1 MKLLRVV
8 ILNDMIRQ
16 HRLPLFQWLSQQG
29 LDLKVLYCS
38 KDVRKRGWKIPEQL
52 PFPHEILAGFALRL
66 RRPPYDEP
74 RIIIFNP
81 GLFIRLLRLNPDVV
95 VGYAYS
101 VPAMTAFVYAKLF
114 RKGFI
119 SWSSDTLH
127 SERYLGRLQRFLRRA
142 IIPRADACVAT
153 NEGAADKFL
162 SYGAEPESVRVSLQV
177 HPIAEHSRIERS
189 SEAETL
195 REALGIAEADLML
208 LYVGQLTELKGVRG
222 LVEEFDQIRRKVPSA
237 RLVMVGDGPLR
248 AELRELARSLGLDQH
263 VRLAGFIQPE
273 ELITYYASAS
283 IFVFPTLED
292 DFAVVIPEAA
302 SAGLPMVCSEFAGA
316 TSAYVE
322 HGANGYV
329 INPKRPGDIA
339 GAVLKIAADENLKRK
354 MSLRS
359 AEISSKNSLNRSVQ
373 EYMRAI
379 NLAAVRARN
388 AP

>member
-1 MKLLRVV
+1 MKPLRVV
-8 ILNDMIRQ
+8 ILNDLNRLY
-16 HRLPLFQWLSQQG
+16 RLPLFEWLSRQG

-38 KDVRKRGWKIPEQL
+38 KDVRKQGWQIPEQL

-66 RRPPYDEP
+66 RRPPYDDP

-101 VPAMTAFVYAKLF
+101 IPAVTAFVYAKLF

-127 SERYLGRLQRFLRRA
+127 AERYLGRLQRFVRRV

-153 NEGAADKFL
+153 NEGAAGKFL
-162 SYGAEPESVRVSLQV
+162 SYGAEPESVMVALQV
-177 HPIAEHSRIERS
+177 HPVAEHFRIEPS
-189 SEAETL
+189 AQGETL
-195 REALGIAEADLML
+195 REALGIAESDLML
-208 LYVGQLTELKGVRG
+208 LYVGQLTERKGVRG
-222 LVEEFDQIRRKVPSA
+222 LVEEFDQIRTEVPSA

-248 AELRELARSLGLDQH
+248 AELRELVRTLGLEQH
-263 VRLAGFIQPE
+263 VHLAGFIQPE
-273 ELITYYASAS
+273 ELIAYYASAS

-292 DFAVVIPEAA
+292 DFAVVISEAA
-302 SAGLPMVCSEFAGA
+302 SAGLPLVCSEFAGA

-329 INPKRPGDIA
+329 VNPGRPGDVA
-339 GAVLKIAADENLKRK
+339 GAVLKIAADDNLRRK
-354 MSLRS
+354 MALRS
-359 AEISSKNSLNRSVQ
+359 AEISSRNSFDRSVQ

-379 NLAAVRARN
+379 DLAAGLR
-388 AP
+388 